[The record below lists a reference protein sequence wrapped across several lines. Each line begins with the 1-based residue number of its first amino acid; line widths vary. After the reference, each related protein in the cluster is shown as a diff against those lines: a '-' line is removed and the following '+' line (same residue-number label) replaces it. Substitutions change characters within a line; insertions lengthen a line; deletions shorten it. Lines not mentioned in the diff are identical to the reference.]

1 MPEYLRS
8 IVNRLR
14 AHVGNRRSAPRYATQ
29 LEAGLSLN
37 AAQGNAGSKTKS
49 EVEPLRL
56 AGYTRDLSR
65 TGLALILPSVHIGGQ
80 YLTSQNRVLEITLK
94 LPSGFIQLQAT
105 PARYSPLEAGGTDTG
120 YLVGL
125 QITQMDAPD
134 RARYDAY
141 LDNLTTEI

>member
-14 AHVGNRRSAPRYATQ
+14 AHVGNRRSAPRYPIQ
-29 LEAGLSLN
+29 LEAGLSLSV
-37 AAQGNAGSKTKS
+37 APGNAGSKMQA
-49 EVEPLRL
+49 EGEPLRL

-80 YLTSQNRVLEITLK
+80 YLTNQNRVLEITLK
-94 LPSGFIQLQAT
+94 LPSGFIQLHAT
-105 PARYSPLEAGGTDTG
+105 PARYSPLEAGGKDKG

-141 LDNLTTEI
+141 LDKLPTEI